1 MELPELSAGAW
12 ATLAVAA
19 DWAIRL
25 VMLPIVP
32 VRRSPEAAKGWLMLI
47 FFLPWIGLVL
57 YVLIG
62 RPKLPRW
69 RLDRLA
75 AVVQRLE
82 SYRPLL
88 DDRAAQPLMPVA
100 SALVPS
106 ERLATTLGKL
116 NAVGGNT
123 AELLTDYNATLA
135 RIAADIDTARETV
148 HLCFY
153 IFGDDARTAP
163 VIAALARAVVRGV
176 RCRVLVDA
184 FGSKKSVE
192 TLLPKLHDAG
202 VIALRALPF
211 RWRKPERLDLRN
223 HRKIVVIDGRV
234 GYTGSQNMVAADFKP
249 GLKYSEVMTRVT
261 GPIVLQL
268 QALFA
273 ADWFVESSEF
283 VGDGAFPPPTATGT
297 VCAQVLPNGPSSPT
311 QRAQRMVVNLIY
323 AAAERVILTTP
334 YFIPDHSLQ
343 EALETAAQRGVEV
356 HLIVD
361 HQVDQF
367 MVGHAQRS
375 YYESLL
381 SAGVHIHA
389 YREAFLHAKT
399 VSIDG
404 QLAWIG
410 SANLDMRSFELN
422 EEVIALF
429 YDANIAQALVA
440 VQQGYIRGSE
450 EIRLDV
456 WRRRPFGQQLVENLT
471 RLVSPL
477 L

>member
-1 MELPELSAGAW
+1 MPELSAGAW

-19 DWAIRL
+19 DWVIRL

-47 FFLPWIGLVL
+47 FFLPWVGLVL

-62 RPKLPRW
+62 RPKLPKW

-75 AVVQRLE
+75 EVVQKLE
-82 SYRPLL
+82 LFRPLL
-88 DDRAAQPLMPVA
+88 DHPDGAAPTQLT

-116 NAVGGNT
+116 NAVGGNA

-135 RIAADIDTARETV
+135 RIVSDVDAARETV

-163 VIAALARAVVRGV
+163 VIAALARASTRGV
-176 RCRVLVDA
+176 ICRVLVDA
-184 FGSKKSVE
+184 YGSKKSVE

-202 VIALRALPF
+202 VTVFRALPF

-249 GLKYSEVMTRVT
+249 GLKYSEMMTRVT
-261 GPIVLQL
+261 GPVVPQL

-283 VGDGAFPPPTATGT
+283 VGAGAFPAPQVAGN
-297 VCAQVLPNGPSSPT
+297 VCAQILPNGPSSPT
-311 QRAQRMVVNLIY
+311 QRAQRMVVNLVY
-323 AAAERVILTTP
+323 AASEQVILTTP

-367 MVGHAQRS
+367 LVGNAQRS

-389 YREAFLHAKT
+389 YREAFLHSKT

-404 QLAWIG
+404 RLAWVG

-429 YDANIAQALVA
+429 YDESIAQALVA

-450 EIRLDV
+450 EIQLDQ
-456 WRRRPFGQQLVENLT
+456 WRQRPFGQQLVENLT